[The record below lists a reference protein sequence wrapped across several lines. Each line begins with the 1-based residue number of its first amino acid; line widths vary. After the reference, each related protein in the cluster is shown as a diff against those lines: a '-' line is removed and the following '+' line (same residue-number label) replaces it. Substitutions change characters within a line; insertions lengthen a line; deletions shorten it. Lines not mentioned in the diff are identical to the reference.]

1 MNINQRSRVR
11 YAYGGIR
18 VSSKEQGLK
27 DSPKAQQEQID
38 RYAEH
43 NNIVIIDYIKFYESG
58 SKKDQPMQRAINQI
72 KNDPRVELFIV
83 KSIDRFTR
91 GGFKPYGDL
100 KEQLDEL
107 NISLIDTFGIIGTQK
122 VNTLEYLGIEYDWS
136 VYSPTLKSELL
147 AAEQSRDEIRDIM
160 SRMIGAQIR
169 YCRMGYWVR
178 GDIYGMQCQKK
189 VTPHGKRTVL
199 VPHATESTMV
209 KTMFTLRAEGKM
221 ADQEIIDLM
230 NKRGFKTHI
239 QYERDKADPTRITG
253 QRGGEPLALKS
264 FLRII
269 NNPVYAGITCEKW
282 TNNKA
287 IRLKFKGL
295 IDVDLFNR
303 ANRGKFI
310 IHDNGSEVTFIVNKD
325 PKHANK
331 VGTKAN
337 DFPFRKVVLCPECD
351 KPLHGSAS
359 RGKLGKYYPAYHC
372 RRDGHNVRI
381 PLAEFE
387 NTIELFVKSLR
398 VNEAYMDA
406 FEEKVLKE
414 WTKRNALHIDET
426 EAIEDRIKALSLEA
440 RQSMDKIKFLNN
452 ETAIKFIEE
461 EIVRIEKDIEN
472 LKYEKS
478 QIKVEKP
485 LEMED
490 IMRYTRYFFEHLDIL
505 LLQQSNPTAKA
516 NFFSL
521 IFKETPT
528 FADLNV
534 RTPENKK
541 TTEVTDVFLAQFEPE
556 DTWLGMR
563 DSNPRMRGPE
573 PRALPLG
580 QSPTTMC
587 DCRVTILSTK
597 QVCST
602 KSGTLQS
609 LLL

>member
-1 MNINQRSRVR
+1 MAIPQNRVR

-58 SKKDQPMQRAINQI
+58 SKKEQPMQRAIDQI
-72 KNDPRVELFIV
+72 KNDSRVELFIV

-91 GGFKPYGDL
+91 GGFKPYGHL

-107 NISLIDTFGIIGTQK
+107 NIGLIDTYGVIGTEK
-122 VNTLEYLGIEYDWS
+122 VNTLAYLGIEYDWS

-189 VTPHGKRTVL
+189 ITPHGKRTIL
-199 VPHATESTMV
+199 VPHPTEAATV
-209 KTMFTLRAEGKM
+209 KSMFMLRAEGKM
-221 ADQEIIDLM
+221 SDQEIIDLM

-239 QYERDKADPTRITG
+239 QYTRDKSDPTRITG
-253 QRGGEPLALKS
+253 QRGGEPLAPKS
-264 FLRII
+264 FLRMI
-269 NNPVYAGITCEKW
+269 NNPVYAGITYGKW
-282 TNNKA
+282 TNYKA
-287 IRLKFKGL
+287 IRLKFKGI

-310 IHDNGSEVTFIVNKD
+310 IHDNGGEPKIIVNKD
-325 PKHANK
+325 PNHANK
-331 VGTKAN
+331 VGTKTN
-337 DFPFRKVVLCPECD
+337 DFPFKKAVLCPECD
-351 KPLHGSAS
+351 RSLYGSAS

-372 RRDGHNVRI
+372 RRDNHNVRI

-387 NTIELFVKSLR
+387 ETVEQFVKSLR

-406 FEEKVLKE
+406 FEEKVMQVWE
-414 WTKRNALHIDET
+414 KRNAVNINEADAIDEH
-426 EAIEDRIKALSLEA
+426 IKALSLEA

-452 ETAIKFIEE
+452 ETAIKFIED
-461 EIVRIEKDIEN
+461 EIVRIEKEIEN
-472 LKYEKS
+472 LQYEKS
-478 QIKVEKP
+478 QIKIEKP
-485 LEMED
+485 LGMKD
-490 IMRYTRYFFEHLDIL
+490 VMRYARYFFEHLDIL
-505 LLQQSNPTAKA
+505 ILQQSNPVAKA

-521 IFKETPT
+521 IFTKTPNY
-528 FADLNV
+528 ADLKV

-541 TTEVTDVFLAQFEPE
+541 TTEVSDVFLAQFRPEGHMARAEGFEPP
-556 DTWLGMR
+556 
-563 DSNPRMRGPE
+563 N
-573 PRALPLG
+573 A
-580 QSPTTMC
+580 
-587 DCRVTILSTK
+587 STK
-597 QVCST
+597 NWCLTTWRRPTNVE
-602 KSGTLQS
+602 LQGVIIA
-609 LLL
+609 